1 MKTESSINS
10 RGNARWLQRGVR
22 QYVMVLLILLTLLN
36 LLAAR
41 LSWITG
47 RLIDAIDSRQ
57 QSLSHQ
63 ISVLESQRTKQAKQI
78 PPPQ

>member
-1 MKTESSINS
+1 
-10 RGNARWLQRGVR
+10 
-22 QYVMVLLILLTLLN
+22 MVLLILLTLLN